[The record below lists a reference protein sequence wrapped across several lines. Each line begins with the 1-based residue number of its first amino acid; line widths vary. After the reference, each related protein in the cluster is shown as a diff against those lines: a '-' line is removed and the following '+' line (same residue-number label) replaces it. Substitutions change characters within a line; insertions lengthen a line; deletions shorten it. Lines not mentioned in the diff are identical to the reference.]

1 MSDRVS
7 RPRLCSF
14 HLGGDMVGCLAH
26 LTTCFL
32 GGSPPTQ
39 GALKIEAGRALT
51 RPCLFVFLRHSY
63 SPRQPAALSAHSC
76 PRWIYR
82 RTMATE
88 RWRVWSMMLLS
99 LAPALAAAVAMPDRS
114 EWPA

>member
-1 MSDRVS
+1 
-7 RPRLCSF
+7 LK
-14 HLGGDMVGCLAH
+14 AW
-26 LTTCFL
+26 
-32 GGSPPTQ
+32 
-39 GALKIEAGRALT
+39 ALPSQPEA
-51 RPCLFVFLRHSY
+51 
-63 SPRQPAALSAHSC
+63 PAALSAHSC

>member
-1 MSDRVS
+1 
-7 RPRLCSF
+7 LK
-14 HLGGDMVGCLAH
+14 AW
-26 LTTCFL
+26 
-32 GGSPPTQ
+32 
-39 GALKIEAGRALT
+39 AL
-51 RPCLFVFLRHSY
+51 PY

-76 PRWIYR
+76 PRWIYL

-114 EWPA
+114 ECPA